1 MSTNAVNGVSQAS
14 PQPAPQPRGVTS
26 APAATSF
33 GQELDA
39 QSVKTGVSHG
49 HHHHSGASQ
58 SPLSSPTTAAT
69 AAGVSAPSSIAAA
82 LQHLLS

>member
-1 MSTNAVNGVSQAS
+1 MSTNAVNGVSQVS
-14 PQPAPQPRGVTS
+14 PQPAPQPRGVPS

-39 QSVKTGVSHG
+39 QSVKTGLSHG

-58 SPLSSPTTAAT
+58 SPLSSPTAAA
-69 AAGVSAPSSIAAA
+69 AAGVAAPSSIAAA